1 MNKTEEQIRSL
12 IGEKEWKEYKN
23 FAFKDDMLKL
33 TVGIVLGN
41 SFNKVVYGTSDYL
54 IMPIFTFLV
63 SKTNTGWREWSLTP
77 VNGLRFEIGHLI
89 GTFVD
94 FIFISFV
101 LYLFYIKLVG
111 KVVKKD
117 PIKPTKICSY
127 CFNSINAEAK
137 KCPLCTGD
145 LIVETR
151 RTRTKNKRTKNHRSQ

>member
-33 TVGIVLGN
+33 TVGIILGN
-41 SFNKVVYGTSDYL
+41 SFNKVVHGTSDYL
-54 IMPIFTFLV
+54 IMPIFTFLI
-63 SKTNTGWREWSLTP
+63 SKTNTGWREWSFSP
-77 VNGLRFEIGHLI
+77 ISGLKFEIGNLA

-94 FIFISFV
+94 FIFISFL
-101 LYLFYIKLVG
+101 LYLFYIKLIGRVA
-111 KVVKKD
+111 KK
-117 PIKPTKICSY
+117 PCVPTKICPY
-127 CFNSINAEAK
+127 CFSNINTEAI

-151 RTRTKNKRTKNHRSQ
+151 RTRTKN